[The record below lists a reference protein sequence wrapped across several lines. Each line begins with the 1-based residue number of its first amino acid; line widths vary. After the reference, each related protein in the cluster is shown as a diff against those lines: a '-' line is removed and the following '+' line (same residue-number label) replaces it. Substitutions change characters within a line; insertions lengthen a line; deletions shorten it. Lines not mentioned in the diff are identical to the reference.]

1 MLSFYIPIEI
11 QKFIPLKL
19 LTISII
25 FFWVYLINIYNFLD
39 GSNGYLTCNSL
50 QFFIGFCLTYI
61 FHNNFDFNFYLSVL
75 LIILSINYLFY
86 NFPKAKIFMGDSG
99 SITIGY
105 IIGYLFLVLML
116 NGNWAIAIALI
127 SYPFLDVSLTI
138 IRKMRNKKYPWERLF
153 DYYFLRALMAAKKNH
168 VKIFNISLAFNLL
181 NLTNVFVMLYF
192 SLNYFLIIS
201 FLLAGI
207 KLYLFNNIIK
217 INPN

>member
-1 MLSFYIPIEI
+1 
-11 QKFIPLKL
+11 
-19 LTISII
+19 
-25 FFWVYLINIYNFLD
+25 
-39 GSNGYLTCNSL
+39 
-50 QFFIGFCLTYI
+50 
-61 FHNNFDFNFYLSVL
+61 
-75 LIILSINYLFY
+75 
-86 NFPKAKIFMGDSG
+86 
-99 SITIGY
+99 
-105 IIGYLFLVLML
+105 
-116 NGNWAIAIALI
+116 
-127 SYPFLDVSLTI
+127 
-138 IRKMRNKKYPWERLF
+138 MRNKKYPWERLF